1 MSILIKCDII
11 LLFILSAFMYRYIVV
26 IHEIKAL
33 VSRKE
38 SLKETRK
45 SSLLLTS
52 FIVYLYSKDD

>member
-1 MSILIKCDII
+1 MSILTKCDII
-11 LLFILSAFMYRYIVV
+11 SLFILSAFKYRYIVV
-26 IHEIKAL
+26 IHERKAL
-33 VSRKE
+33 VSRKG